1 MEATAIEMIALFLSG
16 FACMGSALLLAG
28 LLFVENTP
36 TGWQIKAPWQPRQ
49 SR

>member
-1 MEATAIEMIALFLSG
+1 MEATMIEMVALFLSG

-28 LLFVENTP
+28 LLFVERTP
-36 TGWQIKAPWQPRQ
+36 AGWQIRTPWQPRR

>member
-16 FACMGSALLLAG
+16 FACMGSALFLAG
-28 LLFVENTP
+28 LLFVKRTSV
-36 TGWQIKAPWQPRQ
+36 GWQIKAPWQPRQ